1 MIGRLIILNQFLLL
15 EKIAFKRINII
26 IEDRLIYK
34 VENDKL
40 IIISCTKHYE

>member
-1 MIGRLIILNQFLLL
+1 MLAVNYSELRQNWSR
-15 EKIAFKRINII
+15 RINL
-26 IEDRLIYK
+26 EDRLIYK